1 MNGKKKYICN
11 CKKSKCLKLY
21 CDCFAN
27 GELCINCNCNG
38 CKNVIGNEDE
48 IRKAYNDIKDKNPIA
63 MKFNNLEET
72 STLGC
77 NCTKSNCLKK
87 YCECFKAGIH
97 CSELCRCRD
106 CDNVNVNEKNGQRR
120 KDVYDGFGVQKIS
133 VFIHNGVIEID
144 IEDGIKIEEGF
155 TRSKKKE
162 CNDDIIQQQQEELK
176 VAVRV
181 KNHQTIIEIPKRML
195 IVDEEIKT
203 FLFLNKKRWDNNN
216 NNYNYNYINASWNSC
231 NSVNGG
237 EVDSNSKND
246 DDNFI

>member
-27 GELCINCNCNG
+27 GELCVNCNCSG

-63 MKFNNLEET
+63 MKFNNLEKT

-106 CDNVNVNEKNGQRR
+106 CDNVNVNIKERRR

-155 TRSKKKE
+155 KRSKKKE
-162 CNDDIIQQQQEELK
+162 WKDDDVIKQQQEEEELK

-195 IVDEEIKT
+195 NVDEEIKM
-203 FLFLNKKRWDNNN
+203 FLFLNKKRGDS
-216 NNYNYNYINASWNSC
+216 NYNDGSWNNW
-231 NSVNGG
+231 NSVNEG
-237 EVDSNSKND
+237 EGYSNSKND